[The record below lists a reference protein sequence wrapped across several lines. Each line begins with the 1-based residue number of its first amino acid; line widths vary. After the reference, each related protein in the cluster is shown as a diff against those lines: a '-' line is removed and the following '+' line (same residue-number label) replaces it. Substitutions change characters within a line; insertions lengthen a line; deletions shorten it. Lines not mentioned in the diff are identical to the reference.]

1 MKFPF
6 LRGLFL
12 VHHIELGHLW
22 LFRFWLASRISEI
35 SNLYTSGCETSTTRK
50 PSVPPG
56 LSSKLVVRWSF
67 ANIPTFDGIMRFLPF
82 QKNSSVVLKL
92 LSNMPIK
99 FRIHVVLRTIIAAWN
114 TLNLGK
120 RIRYIFDRKE
130 IKRCKHK
137 SLTSKSVVSDF
148 FSQQCKKLNY
158 YGVPP
163 PTFLEHAENWNEN
176 KENRSE
182 IEAMDIL
189 LSQSPPSPA
198 QFVF

>member
-1 MKFPF
+1 
-6 LRGLFL
+6 
-12 VHHIELGHLW
+12 
-22 LFRFWLASRISEI
+22 
-35 SNLYTSGCETSTTRK
+35 
-50 PSVPPG
+50 
-56 LSSKLVVRWSF
+56 
-67 ANIPTFDGIMRFLPF
+67 
-82 QKNSSVVLKL
+82 
-92 LSNMPIK
+92 MPIK

-137 SLTSKSVVSDF
+137 SLPSKSVVSDF

-158 YGVPP
+158 QGVAPP

-189 LSQSPPSPA
+189 VSQSPPPLPRTICLLILKRLLHRSL
-198 QFVF
+198 